1 MGKFFSVLNKVP
13 NAIFNKDGKI
23 YVFFG
28 NGWVKLLKYQ
38 KKLVIQLKKGG
49 ITFLGITFQNNNYM

>member
-28 NGWVKLLKYQ
+28 NGWGK
-38 KKLVIQLKKGG
+38 IA
-49 ITFLGITFQNNNYM
+49 